1 MNAARGEIVP
11 YAKMSPFQISYS
23 DRWPHDHRVIKQHN
37 LGPNEVDDEVKTL
50 SSSSKCLSEV

>member
-11 YAKMSPFQISYS
+11 YAKMSPFQISDF
-23 DRWPHDHRVIKQHN
+23 DRWTHDYRVIKQRN
-37 LGPNEVDDEVKTL
+37 LGPSEVDDEVKTL

>member
-11 YAKMSPFQISYS
+11 YAKMGPFQISDF
-23 DRWPHDHRVIKQHN
+23 DRWPHDYRVIKQRN
-37 LGPNEVDDEVKTL
+37 LGPSEVDDEVKTL